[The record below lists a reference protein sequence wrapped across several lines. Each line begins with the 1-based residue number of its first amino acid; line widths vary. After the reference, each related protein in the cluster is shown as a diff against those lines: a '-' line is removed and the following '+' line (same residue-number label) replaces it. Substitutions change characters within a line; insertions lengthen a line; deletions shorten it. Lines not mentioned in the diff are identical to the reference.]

1 MKQRIFDA
9 GASACVAA
17 PIQAFELWVF
27 YSTAGARHGAL
38 GPMLIANLVL
48 LAILCTVAAD
58 FSLVERVGKAVLLG
72 TGVALL
78 MPGSVMLDEVV
89 AVWSPDWDATTWLAV
104 LLPYLM
110 LLLALS
116 AAEAGLYLLATRP
129 RVAR

>member
-1 MKQRIFDA
+1 M
-9 GASACVAA
+9 
-17 PIQAFELWVF
+17 ELLVF
-27 YSTAGARHGAL
+27 YNTAGAHRGGLAPL
-38 GPMLIANLVL
+38 LIANLAL
-48 LAILCTVAAD
+48 LAILCGVAAD

-78 MPGSVMLDEVV
+78 MPGSVMLDQVV
-89 AVWSPDWDATTWLAV
+89 AVWSPDWDAATWLAV

-129 RVAR
+129 RVSP